1 MKLFPSLH
9 ALALA
14 CAAGCAAGSALA
26 QDATA
31 PWLPAPAQVA
41 AALQAQPVVRAAAER
56 VQAASATQRALE
68 VGSHELQAN
77 AGVQQRHV
85 RDEQRRYH
93 EWELGLSR
101 TLRLPRKA
109 ALDRQIGDG
118 TYHLARLRLEDAEHQ
133 VARRLLDA
141 WMHWLRSSALAAETA
156 AQSQL
161 LERERDAVARR
172 LALGDAA
179 QRDVDAL
186 EAERATQAAQALMA
200 RDAQAAAR
208 QLLILG
214 FAPIAVPDQP
224 APLPD
229 PTEWLDHTQDWRARI
244 LSESAEVAIARST
257 SRLQAR
263 TAERA
268 RAERTPDPTVGVR
281 ILSDRGG
288 RERTVGVVLSVPL
301 GTAHRSAIA
310 ATETANAH
318 ATEAEAADVLRTI
331 EQESWLAVQTA
342 HSTLA
347 QWQALQQALAA
358 QTAASQRT
366 HKAWELGEAP
376 LSEYLLALRNLH
388 QARLAETQARVD
400 ALQAALR
407 VRIDAHALWHSAAA
421 PEKRTHDLSE
431 NK

>member
-214 FAPIAVPDQP
+214 FAPIAVPEQLP
-224 APLPD
+224 PLPD
-229 PTEWLDHTQDWRARI
+229 PADWLGAPPQDWRARI
-244 LSESAEVAIARST
+244 VAESAEVAMAQGNSQ
-257 SRLQAR
+257 LQAH

-268 RAERTPDPTVGVR
+268 HAERTPDPTLGVR
-281 ILSDRGG
+281 VLSDRGG
-288 RERTVGVVLSVPL
+288 RERTVGLVLSIPV
-301 GTAHRSAIA
+301 GSAYRSAIA
-310 ATETANAH
+310 SAESANAH
-318 ATEAEAADVLRTI
+318 AAQAQAADTLRTI
-331 EQESWLAVQTA
+331 EQEAWLAVQA
-342 HSTLA
+342 AQSKHA
-347 QWQALQQALAA
+347 QWQALQQALTA

-376 LSEYLLALRNLH
+376 LSEYLLALRTLH
-388 QARLAETQARVD
+388 QTRLAETQARVD

-407 VRIDAHALWHSAAA
+407 VRIDAHAMWQHTAAT
-421 PEKRTHDLSE
+421 P
-431 NK
+431 